1 MTANGKSSAAAAMV
15 AMRRIVRLLRLAE
28 REVQSV
34 CGLSVAQLFV
44 LHHLR
49 DVPALSIADL
59 ADRTLT
65 DPSSVST
72 VVARLTTQGFVQRTP
87 SRSDRRRAELSLTAQ
102 GERVVMTAPR
112 VPQLAMIESIR
123 ALPPKRRTELVRSL
137 EGLASAIGANAVE
150 PRMLFEDEPVQPG
163 KLAKRR
169 EQGRSR
175 RGRAAAPK
183 KKPTGKSKRE
193 ELA

>member
-1 MTANGKSSAAAAMV
+1 MTAKGNASAAAAMV
-15 AMRRIVRLLRLAE
+15 ALRRIVRLLRLAE

-44 LHHLR
+44 LHHLH
-49 DVPALSIADL
+49 DSPALSIAEL

-72 VVARLTTQGFVQRTP
+72 VVARLTTQGFVQRKP
-87 SRSDRRRAELSLTAQ
+87 SRSDRRRVELSLTVK
-102 GERVVMTAPR
+102 GERIVLTAPR

-150 PRMLFEDEPVQPG
+150 PRMLFEDEP
-163 KLAKRR
+163 AHTRR
-169 EQGRSR
+169 
-175 RGRAAAPK
+175 
-183 KKPTGKSKRE
+183 KKPR
-193 ELA
+193 